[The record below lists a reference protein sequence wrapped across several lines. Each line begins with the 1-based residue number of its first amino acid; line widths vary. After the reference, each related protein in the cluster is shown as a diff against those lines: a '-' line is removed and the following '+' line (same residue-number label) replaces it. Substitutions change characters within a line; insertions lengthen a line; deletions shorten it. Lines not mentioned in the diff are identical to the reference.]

1 MHNILFIYCDTLFFL
16 FVIFSLLT
24 IKRGEKGLAQYEM
37 IIRAANCYN
46 WEVWENLTVPVSKF
60 FKYRTLWYSV

>member
-1 MHNILFIYCDTLFFL
+1 MRKILFIYCDTLFFL

-24 IKRGEKGLAQYEM
+24 IKRGEKGLAQYQK

-46 WEVWENLTVPVSKF
+46 WEVWENLTVTVSKF
-60 FKYRTLWYSV
+60 FKYRILGYSV